1 MNMDDVA
8 QEIKTPLSVMLEMA
22 RSEIETN
29 VLMCM
34 DKNNI
39 PPDLMEYI
47 LKSVLL
53 DIVQI
58 KTERISKEYVT
69 LQATANQ
76 KEVTD
81 NGDSDAEGRVR

>member
-1 MNMDDVA
+1 
-8 QEIKTPLSVMLEMA
+8 
-22 RSEIETN
+22 
-29 VLMCM
+29 MCM